1 METPD
6 NRQQLKAG
14 NLKVTP
20 QRLAILTLLGK
31 INAHPDADELYF
43 ELRKTE
49 DNVSRATVYR
59 VLDAL
64 VENSIV
70 RKLEFGDGRAR
81 YEMRTSASHHD
92 HLICIDCGKVEE
104 FFNEEIESL
113 QVSIAKKFDF
123 KLERHVHQLF
133 GICQD
138 CLNK

>member
-1 METPD
+1 M
-6 NRQQLKAG
+6 
-14 NLKVTP
+14 
-20 QRLAILTLLGK
+20 TLLGK